1 MTRVRSIYKMK
12 TSSEYDINMIKY
24 TMASVKRLHVV
35 LVLCLL
41 HVTHG
46 SKDLKSVPKSLPT
59 LGSKTGA
66 QRQAE
71 LPRFTYRIQAL
82 VAVSSHSFVHNI
94 PFDVRMI
101 YNAFSGWTYE
111 NLSHVKHVCH
121 IEHYTKGL
129 VDFFRVQYEY
139 AQFGKPVFVWLSFE
153 IERFSNGRHLPEATS
168 LISKSGAFYANTEG
182 IVNACTKKLVSS
194 LGFHIKT
201 FMAQYGH

>member
-1 MTRVRSIYKMK
+1 MK

-59 LGSKTGA
+59 LASKTGA

-139 AQFGKPVFVWLSFE
+139 AQFGKPVFVF
-153 IERFSNGRHLPEATS
+153 
-168 LISKSGAFYANTEG
+168 
-182 IVNACTKKLVSS
+182 
-194 LGFHIKT
+194 
-201 FMAQYGH
+201 